1 MHAICETGSRFFAL
15 LLLVAGCA
23 HTPRL
28 VPAPD
33 TQRLAGDPEAAVAS
47 AAGVQVTVRSRAWK
61 GVPRD
66 LESIVTPLQV
76 TVENGSPVAIRIR
89 YRDFTLTGPDGLQ
102 SGAIPPLQIQR
113 PGMQTVALAPTF
125 AGHGFL
131 LLRPYGPWYPAV
143 PVWDGPFDW
152 DPLFYDQFYATWE
165 PPLPTPDMLNQA
177 LPEGVLQPGGHVSGF
192 LYFHK
197 LRASEGR
204 VIFAQ
209 DVIAAETR
217 ERLATI
223 RIPLIL
229 Q

>member
-33 TQRLAGDPEAAVAS
+33 AQRLAGDPEAAVAS

-76 TVENGSPVAIRIR
+76 TVENGSHAAIRIR

-131 LLRPYGPWYPAV
+131 LLRRTGH
-143 PVWDGPFDW
+143 G
-152 DPLFYDQFYATWE
+152 
-165 PPLPTPDMLNQA
+165 TPRFRSGTAPSIGIRSSTTNSTR
-177 LPEGVLQPGGHVSGF
+177 PGS
-192 LYFHK
+192 
-197 LRASEGR
+197 RRSR
-204 VIFAQ
+204 
-209 DVIAAETR
+209 R
-217 ERLATI
+217 
-223 RIPLIL
+223 RIC
-229 Q
+229 